1 MYVLSLGGDLRYGF
15 PYVAEYLGSVT
26 LRAVECLADSWLAE
40 WREVWLSLC
49 GREEE
54 AQSYCPPPY
63 REYSVLIRSCQI
75 SHISDLLKVY
85 QYLQA

>member
-1 MYVLSLGGDLRYGF
+1 MT
-15 PYVAEYLGSVT
+15 AYLVM
-26 LRAVECLADSWLAE
+26 LSWLAE